1 MSRVGKKA
9 IDVAAGVQATSEAH
23 RITVKGSRGELSLK
37 LPLGISVKREG
48 QQLMVECAP
57 GTKNGGALHGV
68 TRTLI
73 ANMVKGVSE
82 GYEKTLQI
90 VGVGYKAKI
99 EGQKLVIQLGFSH
112 PINYDI
118 PSTIKISTGKE
129 NTLTVS
135 GCDKQLVGKVAAEIR
150 SFYPPEPYKGKGIR
164 YKDERVRRK
173 AGKAVATTAA
183 T

>member
-1 MSRVGKKA
+1 MSRVGKKP
-9 IDVAAGVQATSEAH
+9 IDMAAGVTAAGEAG
-23 RITVKGSRGELSLK
+23 RLTVKGPRGELSLR
-37 LPLGISVKREG
+37 LPHGISVKQEG
-48 QQLMVECAP
+48 QRLLVECAP

-73 ANMVKGVSE
+73 ANMVRGVSG
-82 GYEKTLQI
+82 GYEKALQI

-112 PINYDI
+112 PINYAI
-118 PSTIKISTGKE
+118 PPTITISIGKE
-129 NTLTVS
+129 NTITIS

-150 SFYPPEPYKGKGIR
+150 GFYPPEPYKGKGIR
-164 YKDERVRRK
+164 YKEEWVKRK

-183 T
+183 S

>member
-1 MSRVGKKA
+1 MSRVGKKP
-9 IDVAAGVQATSEAH
+9 IDVAAGVQATSDAH

-37 LPLGISVKREG
+37 LPPGISVKQEG
-48 QQLMVECAP
+48 QQLVVECAP

-90 VGVGYKAKI
+90 VGVGYKAKV

-118 PSTIKISTGKE
+118 PTTIKISTGKE

-150 SFYPPEPYKGKGIR
+150 GFYPPEPYKGKGIR
-164 YKDERVRRK
+164 YKDEWVRRK

>member
-9 IDVAAGVQATSEAH
+9 VDVVAGVQAKGEAG
-23 RITVKGSRGELSLK
+23 RLTVKGPRGELSLK
-37 LPLGISVKREG
+37 LPPGISVKQEG
-48 QQLMVECAP
+48 QQLLVECAP

-73 ANMVKGVSE
+73 ANMVRGVSE
-82 GYEKTLQI
+82 GYEKALQI
-90 VGVGYKAKI
+90 VGVGYKAKV

-118 PSTIKISTGKE
+118 PPTITISIGKE
-129 NTLTVS
+129 NTLTIS

-150 SFYPPEPYKGKGIR
+150 GFYPPEPYKGKGIR
-164 YKDERVRRK
+164 YKDEWVRRK